1 MASANVNDLLKRVT
15 LEGVEPLNI
24 ELGRGAYG
32 RVFKVKYCGLVCA
45 AKQIH
50 QTLID
55 SEQKQAF
62 KDDFVRECLNSSEI
76 RHPNVVQFIGVYY
89 SDEQP
94 DIPTMVMEL
103 MNTSLTSFIQN
114 NRSNISITTKISIL
128 VDVSLGLSCLHLRN
142 PPVIHRD
149 LSSNNVMLTKQF
161 VAKIGD
167 LGVAKVV
174 RPESRNTK
182 RKLTTNPGT
191 VDFMPPETL
200 EEEPIYDTPVDV
212 FSFAAISL
220 HLLCEEWPTPV
231 GSKRR
236 DPKTRKLYALTE
248 VERRQRYFDKI
259 TDRVAMQLIQMT
271 IRCLDDD
278 PDARPAIREVS
289 ETIEPLKVCC
299 TLISNKVQFLLK
311 IIGKLY
317 YTNDFC
323 CYPSATLLGLLSV
336 PEPCQSM
343 GDNCIY
349 FP

>member
-15 LEGVEPLNI
+15 LEGVVPLNI
-24 ELGRGAYG
+24 ELGSGAYG

-55 SEQKQAF
+55 SEQKEAF
-62 KDDFVRECLNSSEI
+62 KDDFVRECLNSSDI
-76 RHPNVVQFIGVYY
+76 RHPNIVQFMGVYY
-89 SDEQP
+89 SVEQP

-103 MNTSLTSFIQN
+103 MNTSLTMFVQS
-114 NRSNISITTKISIL
+114 NRSNVSLTTKISIL
-128 VDVSLGLSCLHLRN
+128 NDVSLGLSYLHLRK

-149 LSSNNVMLTKQF
+149 LSSNNVMLNEHL

-174 RPESRNTK
+174 RAESRNTK
-182 RKLTTNPGT
+182 RKLTTAPGT

-212 FSFAAISL
+212 FSFAGISL

-236 DPKTRKLYALTE
+236 DPKTRRLYALTE

-259 TDRVAMQLIQMT
+259 NERVAIQLIQM
-271 IRCLDDD
+271 IVRCLDDD
-278 PDARPAIREVS
+278 PDVRPAIREVA

-299 TLISNKVQFLLK
+299 TLISDKTFLLK
-311 IIGKLY
+311 
-317 YTNDFC
+317 T
-323 CYPSATLLGLLSV
+323 
-336 PEPCQSM
+336 
-343 GDNCIY
+343 
-349 FP
+349 